1 MFFSSSESPGWNV
14 PIKRSRNSTFFVLN
28 DFLRVGRQGHRR
40 EVALLWLI
48 IKLIKSQQ
56 FSTHIQLYFS
66 LVGSFSDMLNYNL
79 SRRSTGGEFLLHDPC
94 RNLSRHSAGGESVL
108 HPVQESRLGLES
120 ILSFVGRG
128 VSLTR
133 PVLVA
138 VLG

>member
-1 MFFSSSESPGWNV
+1 
-14 PIKRSRNSTFFVLN
+14 
-28 DFLRVGRQGHRR
+28 
-40 EVALLWLI
+40 
-48 IKLIKSQQ
+48 
-56 FSTHIQLYFS
+56 
-66 LVGSFSDMLNYNL
+66 MLNYNL

-94 RNLSRHSAGGESVL
+94 CNLSRHSAGGESVL

-133 PVLVA
+133 PFLVA